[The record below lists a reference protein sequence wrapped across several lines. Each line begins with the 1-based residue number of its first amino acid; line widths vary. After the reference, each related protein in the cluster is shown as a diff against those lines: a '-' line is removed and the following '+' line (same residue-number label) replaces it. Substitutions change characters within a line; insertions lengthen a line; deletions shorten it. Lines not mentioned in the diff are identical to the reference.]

1 MRMVRV
7 RHMWMRMPQR
17 LVAMPM
23 AVGAGRHRDMHMA
36 VVPVVVMMRVFVL
49 GRFVSMLVTV

>member
-1 MRMVRV
+1 MVRV

-36 VVPVVVMMRVFVL
+36 VVPVVVMTEVARENET
-49 GRFVSMLVTV
+49 GA

>member
-1 MRMVRV
+1 
-7 RHMWMRMPQR
+7 MPER

-36 VVPVVVMMRVFVL
+36 VVPVVVAVRVFVL
-49 GRFVSMLVTV
+49 GRFVPMLVTV

>member
-36 VVPVVVMMRVFVL
+36 VVPVVVAVCMLVL